1 MEVAEKADPFMRQLE
16 ATGDL
21 NKTHEKRKPLT
32 GSQKLKPGYSQQG
45 GTSHLLSPTGGKVY
59 AYGAPE
65 FGNKPT
71 QPGGVERA
79 LPQLTNPVPMN
90 LPQIKAT
97 ATQSRQGRW
106 SEADVNPVTVTSINP
121 YNSKVSLQN
130 RGAQRLLHTAPTSRA
145 LAPNGQGGM
154 SDQPVDFTHYVTSDH
169 YKSMVPV
176 APVETDYAKNHPYQS
191 PYMDP
196 EGKKN
201 SLQLHDEKLRERALQ
216 AAQAASQRRDQ
227 DEENRVTKATEQE
240 EKLRANAPKE
250 AQESSQRRNM
260 AEDDRVAEME
270 QRMKQ
275 QEEGLRANALKEAM
289 ESSQRRDTAEESR
302 VERESQ
308 QEEVLRARALEMAQE
323 SSQWRNMAEESRVA
337 EMEQQEEG
345 LRADTLRAAQ
355 ESSQRRNTAEENRV
369 ATALQQEEDLRASA
383 LQEAIS
389 ANRQHEALEEN
400 RTLAEIQPQEN
411 EEHNS

>member
-1 MEVAEKADPFMRQLE
+1 MEVARKADPFMRQLE

-21 NKTHEKRKPLT
+21 NATHEKWKPLT
-32 GSQKLKPGYSQQG
+32 GSQKLKPSYGQQG

-59 AYGAPE
+59 DYGAPE

-97 ATQSRQGRW
+97 ATQTRQGRW

-121 YNSKVSLQN
+121 YSNKVSLQN

-176 APVETDYAKNHPYQS
+176 TPVETDYAKNHPYQS

-196 EGKKN
+196 EDKKN

-240 EKLRANAPKE
+240 EKLRANA
-250 AQESSQRRNM
+250 
-260 AEDDRVAEME
+260 
-270 QRMKQ
+270 
-275 QEEGLRANALKEAM
+275 LKEAM
-289 ESSQRRDTAEESR
+289 EPSQRRDTAEESR

-308 QEEVLRARALEMAQE
+308 QEEGLRARALEMAQE
-323 SSQWRNMAEESRVA
+323 SSQRRNMAEESRVQRAMEQEEGLRANALQVAQESSQRRNMAEESRVA

-369 ATALQQEEDLRASA
+369 ATALQQEEGLRASA

-389 ANRQHEALEEN
+389 ANQQHEALEEN